1 MLQKIMFDRKS
12 YVHLKI
18 VQALVVKQ
26 IERRKLMI
34 PPITKLLIKIEQL
47 EWDLAEV
54 KKELEAFQA
63 PFMKSLTPEERLAA
77 RSARVRAQNKRRRWL
92 RRKRDPDA
100 KTLTA
105 EELQQLSL
113 EEGINPED
121 NLFSSA
127 IIEEREK

>member
-1 MLQKIMFDRKS
+1 
-12 YVHLKI
+12 
-18 VQALVVKQ
+18 
-26 IERRKLMI
+26 MI

-54 KKELEAFQA
+54 KKELETLQA

-77 RSARVRAQNKRRRWL
+77 YSARTRAQNERRRSS
-92 RRKRDPDA
+92 RRKRDPEA
-100 KTLTA
+100 QTLTA

-127 IIEEREK
+127 IIEEREKRRE

>member
-1 MLQKIMFDRKS
+1 
-12 YVHLKI
+12 
-18 VQALVVKQ
+18 
-26 IERRKLMI
+26 MI
-34 PPITKLLIKIEQL
+34 PPITKLLIKIDQL

-54 KKELEAFQA
+54 KKELVKLQG

-77 RSARVRAQNKRRRWL
+77 RSARVRAENKRRRSL
-92 RRKRDPDA
+92 RGKRDPEA

-121 NLFSSA
+121 NLLSSA
-127 IIEEREK
+127 IIEEREKRSE

>member
-1 MLQKIMFDRKS
+1 M
-12 YVHLKI
+12 V
-18 VQALVVKQ
+18 
-26 IERRKLMI
+26 

-54 KKELEAFQA
+54 KKELVKLQG

-77 RSARVRAQNKRRRWL
+77 RSARVRAQNESRHSL
-92 RRKRDPDA
+92 RKKRDPAA

-121 NLFSSA
+121 NLLSSA
-127 IIEEREK
+127 IIEEREKRRG

>member
-1 MLQKIMFDRKS
+1 
-12 YVHLKI
+12 
-18 VQALVVKQ
+18 
-26 IERRKLMI
+26 MI

-54 KKELEAFQA
+54 KKELEELQA
-63 PFMKSLTPEERLAA
+63 PFMKALTPEEFQAARLA
-77 RSARVRAQNKRRRWL
+77 RVQAQNERRHPSIEKAL
-92 RRKRDPDA
+92 GKSDPDA

-127 IIEEREK
+127 IIEERERRGK